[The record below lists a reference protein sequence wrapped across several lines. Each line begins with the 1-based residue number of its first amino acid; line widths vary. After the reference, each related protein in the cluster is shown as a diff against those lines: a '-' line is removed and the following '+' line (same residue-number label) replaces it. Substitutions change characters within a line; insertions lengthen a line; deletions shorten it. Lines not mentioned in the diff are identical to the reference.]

1 VKKAVNQT
9 PAMVIAQNLLMRK
22 LGLLQ
27 NQHQIESADFDHYI
41 KLFAEGLTEEQ
52 AQIIRELLMAEVPSP
67 MLIELA
73 DSVDE

>member
-1 VKKAVNQT
+1 
-9 PAMVIAQNLLMRK
+9 MHK

-41 KLFAEGLTEEQ
+41 KLFAEGLREEQ
-52 AQIIRELLMAEVPSP
+52 AQRGAQLFMVEVLAP
-67 MLIELA
+67 MLIEST